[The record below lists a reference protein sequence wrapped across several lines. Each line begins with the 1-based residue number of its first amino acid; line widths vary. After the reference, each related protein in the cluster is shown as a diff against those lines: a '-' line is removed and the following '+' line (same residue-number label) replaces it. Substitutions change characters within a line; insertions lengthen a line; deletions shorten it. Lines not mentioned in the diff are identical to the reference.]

1 MAKAKLEDVE
11 RSYEPLATPR
21 AATRYLGTRA
31 HGKAPKR
38 YEEGRRCE
46 ICGTKLSVYNPDTRC
61 YQHRRT
67 RFPRVR
73 GQVA

>member
-1 MAKAKLEDVE
+1 
-11 RSYEPLATPR
+11 
-21 AATRYLGTRA
+21 
-31 HGKAPKR
+31 
-38 YEEGRRCE
+38 
-46 ICGTKLSVYNPDTRC
+46 LSVYNPDTRC